1 MTTTFMRIAST
12 RALILCLFTSCYA
25 FGATTPDELVA
36 EVEAAIKARDGV
48 AFQKCFNLE
57 GAGPEAEKAMQK
69 TIDKAFSWPSHY
81 VFTSERVDKGPM
93 HVVRDGVANT
103 LNGEW
108 MINLNMYQ
116 SKPPSKGLVF
126 PAGFANGKCLILAA
140 VKEDKK

>member
-57 GAGPEAEKAMQK
+57 GTEPGAVKAIADIQEKAF
-69 TIDKAFSWPSHY
+69 TWPTEY
-81 VFTSERVDKGPM
+81 VAIAERGDKGPAYG
-93 HVVRDGVANT
+93 VRDGVAFT

-108 MINLNMYQ
+108 TFNLEMYM

-126 PAGFANGKCLILAA
+126 PAGFANDKCLILMA
-140 VKEDKK
+140 VKE

>member
-1 MTTTFMRIAST
+1 MRIAST

-57 GAGPEAEKAMQK
+57 GTEPGAEKAMQR
-69 TIDKAFSWPSHY
+69 TTDKVFSWPSHY

-93 HVVRDGVANT
+93 HVVRHGVANT

-108 MINLNMYQ
+108 MFNLNMYE
-116 SKPPSKGLVF
+116 SKSPTKGLVF

>member
-12 RALILCLFTSCYA
+12 RALILFLFTSCYA

-36 EVEAAIKARDGV
+36 EVEAAIKARSGA
-48 AFQKCFNLE
+48 AFQKCFNL
-57 GAGPEAEKAMQK
+57 AGTEPGAEKAMQS
-69 TIDKAFSWPSHY
+69 TIDKVFSWPSHY

-93 HVVRDGVANT
+93 QWVRDGVANT

-108 MINLNMYQ
+108 MCNLNMYE

-126 PAGFANGKCLILAA
+126 PAGFASGKCLILAA

>member
-1 MTTTFMRIAST
+1 
-12 RALILCLFTSCYA
+12 LFTSCYA

-48 AFQKCFNLE
+48 AFQKCFNL
-57 GAGPEAEKAMQK
+57 AGTEPGAEKAVQR
-69 TIDKAFSWPSHY
+69 TIDKVFSWPSHY

-140 VKEDKK
+140 LKEDKK

>member
-48 AFQKCFNLE
+48 AFQKCFNL
-57 GAGPEAEKAMQK
+57 AGTEPGAEKAMQR
-69 TIDKAFSWPSHY
+69 TIDKVFSWPSHY

-93 HVVRDGVANT
+93 HMVRDGVANT

>member
-1 MTTTFMRIAST
+1 MRIAST

-36 EVEAAIKARDGV
+36 EVEAAIKARDGA

-57 GAGPEAEKAMQK
+57 GTEPGAEKAMQRA
-69 TIDKAFSWPSHY
+69 IDKVFSWPSHY

-108 MINLNMYQ
+108 MFNLNMYE
-116 SKPPSKGLVF
+116 SKSPTKGLVF

>member
-12 RALILCLFTSCYA
+12 RALILFLFTSCYA

-57 GAGPEAEKAMQK
+57 GAEPGAEKAMQR
-69 TIDKAFSWPSHY
+69 TIDKVFSWPSHY
-81 VFTSERVDKGPM
+81 VFTSERVDKGSA
-93 HVVRDGVANT
+93 HVVRDGVAYT

-108 MINLNMYQ
+108 MFNLSMDE

-126 PAGFANGKCLILAA
+126 PAGFANGKCLILAT

>member
-1 MTTTFMRIAST
+1 MRIAST

-48 AFQKCFNLE
+48 AFQKCFNL
-57 GAGPEAEKAMQK
+57 AGTEPGAEKAMQR
-69 TIDKAFSWPSHY
+69 TIDKVFSWPSHY